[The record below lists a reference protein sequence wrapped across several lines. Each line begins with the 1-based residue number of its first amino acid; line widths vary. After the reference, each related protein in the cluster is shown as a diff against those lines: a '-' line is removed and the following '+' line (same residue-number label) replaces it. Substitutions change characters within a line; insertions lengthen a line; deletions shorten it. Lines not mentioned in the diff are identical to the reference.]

1 METDEEAEDL
11 PEVPLTHSTVPDL
24 RLFVWTNVRL
34 FLQPGVDELIDE
46 LEDMAIAADE

>member
-11 PEVPLTHSTVPDL
+11 PE
-24 RLFVWTNVRL
+24 
-34 FLQPGVDELIDE
+34 PGVDELIDE